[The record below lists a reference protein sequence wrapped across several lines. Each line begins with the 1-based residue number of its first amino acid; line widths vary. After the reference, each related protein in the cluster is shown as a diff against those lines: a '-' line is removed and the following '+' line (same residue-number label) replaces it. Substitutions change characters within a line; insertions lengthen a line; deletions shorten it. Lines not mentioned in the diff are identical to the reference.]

1 MSATAPEVLDLL
13 LPLSREISEKIHRFA
28 TPAPSESIDFV
39 VETPGAKRPVLFVTV
54 SYDKGH
60 EYHRRRGF
68 YMSLIPGERGGGFN
82 TYHIMEGIRVF
93 LSPAPIARVSK
104 KAKTEAIAEATPS
117 LILRPLET
125 VLKAS
130 L

>member
-1 MSATAPEVLDLL
+1 MSASAPEVLDLL

-39 VETPGAKRPVLFVTV
+39 VETPGAKRPVLFVSV
-54 SYDKGH
+54 YYSKDSG
-60 EYHRRRGF
+60 RRGF
-68 YMSLIPGERGGGFN
+68 YLSITPGERDGMFN
-82 TYHIMEGIRVF
+82 RYHIMEGIRVF

-104 KAKTEAIAEATPS
+104 KAKVEAIAEATPS
-117 LILRPLET
+117 LTIRLLET